1 MAKDEKTANV
11 KEITVQGV
19 PGLTVSIPYAEGHK
33 ITEAEAKALNQ
44 TRAEN
49 VGNNVRA
56 AVKKMLDEAGN
67 PDPVPAELKKA
78 IQALVSEK
86 DAEYEFTLQNVGG
99 GTSRLSPVET
109 EARKMARDRVNAAI
123 KEKGM
128 TVKAYREA
136 QGEEK
141 YNEVIAGIAARE
153 EVLAVAKQ
161 TVENRQKLANSVK
174 L

>member
-1 MAKDEKTANV
+1 MAKNENTPAT

-19 PGLTVSIPYAEGHK
+19 PGLTVSTPYVEGHT

-56 AVKKMLDEAGN
+56 SVKKLLDEAGN
-67 PDPVPAELKKA
+67 PDPVPADLKEQ
-78 IQALVSEK
+78 IQELVSER

-99 GTSRLSPVET
+99 STSRLSPVES
-109 EARKMARDRVNAAI
+109 EARKMGRERVNAAI

-128 TVKAYREA
+128 TVKAYRE
-136 QGEEK
+136 EK
-141 YNEVIAGIAARE
+141 GDDKYEALIADVASRPAIIEAAKE
-153 EVLAVAKQ
+153 AVAA
-161 TVENRQKLANSVK
+161 RQKLAETVK